1 MTARAQGCATA
12 WAAANFPPAHLAD
25 TAVAPEPR
33 LRHLPIQM
41 EIADIPPLV
50 DSGDGM
56 GHISRQEPP
65 SQPNTPTLRAPVTGL
80 NEKLVKVQR
89 CPATVGPGCTRSR
102 GEPGLRLAEM
112 FRPSRKGAGIAGTIA
127 MRSAPLGQGV
137 FVGCARAY
145 SERERVSIRFQSVPQ
160 GNAQYQTRKSRH
172 MQATL
177 PIIRDLTTMG
187 DSLSKG
193 RE

>member
-1 MTARAQGCATA
+1 MSPEPSNA
-12 WAAANFPPAHLAD
+12 PP
-25 TAVAPEPR
+25 VAPEPGH
-33 LRHLPIQM
+33 RHLTIQHLTIQM
-41 EIADIPPLV
+41 EIADIPTVV
-50 DSGDGM
+50 DSGGGM
-56 GHISRQEPP
+56 GHISPQEPP
-65 SQPNTPTLRAPVTGL
+65 SQPNTPTLRAPFTGL

-102 GEPGLRLAEM
+102 GESGLRLAVM

-137 FVGCARAY
+137 FCWVRG
-145 SERERVSIRFQSVPQ
+145 RVRKGKGYQLGSSLSRKGTRSTRQ
-160 GNAQYQTRKSRH
+160 GRRGD

-177 PIIRDLTTMG
+177 PIIRDLTKMG